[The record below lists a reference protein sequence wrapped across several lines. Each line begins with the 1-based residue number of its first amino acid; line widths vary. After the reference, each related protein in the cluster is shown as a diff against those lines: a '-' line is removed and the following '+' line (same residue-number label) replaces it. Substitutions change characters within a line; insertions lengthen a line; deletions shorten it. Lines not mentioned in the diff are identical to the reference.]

1 MVLAFQRFVFLTWNC
16 NWTVSRSSLKM
27 YWPIFA
33 NGGIVNKTNDNF
45 SRKKKVGTP
54 GHNTC
59 TCQAITSISFGAMA
73 FIGAN
78 GVCADSIL
86 VAVVIISSTFIEI
99 WFKNQLIN
107 NCSSINPPIDC
118 QLTFFNKNKVKY
130 IYYVHMTQSVKTAVD
145 DGLTLKSVCSASW
158 ILPAIYNFSSHWQR
172 FSFSLRAFR

>member
-59 TCQAITSISFGAMA
+59 TCQAITNISYRAMA
-73 FIGAN
+73 LIGAN

-118 QLTFFNKNKVKY
+118 QKPFLTKIKWTIY
-130 IYYVHMTQSVKTAVD
+130 I
-145 DGLTLKSVCSASW
+145 LTLKSVCAASW
-158 ILPAIYNFSSHWQR
+158 ILLATSNFSGHWQS
-172 FSFSLRAFR
+172 FSFSLQTFR